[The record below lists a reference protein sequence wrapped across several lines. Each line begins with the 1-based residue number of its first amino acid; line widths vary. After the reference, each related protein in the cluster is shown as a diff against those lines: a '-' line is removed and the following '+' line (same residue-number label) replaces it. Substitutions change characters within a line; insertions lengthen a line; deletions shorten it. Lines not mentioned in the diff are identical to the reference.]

1 MPKKQKKPK
10 KEKMFDL
17 KEYLKDIKNLGNPS
31 ILKDGLYYRS
41 RSIVN
46 TPVLGVLE
54 LPKAKSRMN
63 GFS

>member
-17 KEYLKDIKNLGNPS
+17 KEYLKDIRSLGNPS
-31 ILKDGLYYRS
+31 ILKDGLYYRQIAAIE
-41 RSIVN
+41 RP
-46 TPVLGVLE
+46 TLGVLE
-54 LPKAKSRMN
+54 CPRAKSRMN